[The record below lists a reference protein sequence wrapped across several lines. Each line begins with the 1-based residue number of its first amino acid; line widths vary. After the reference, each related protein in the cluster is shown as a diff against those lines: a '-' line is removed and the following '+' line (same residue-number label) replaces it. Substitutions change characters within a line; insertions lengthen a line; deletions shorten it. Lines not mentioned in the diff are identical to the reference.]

1 MPAYPSVGTDI
12 NVWGTELQNF
22 EAVSRDLATGD
33 LLDKAVGKST
43 INAQTGTTYTLVNA
57 DAGKIVRMTN
67 AVANTITVPSDAN
80 MSGGSIAVGTVITI
94 AQGGAGL
101 TAIAAG
107 AGATLLARGLTA
119 PVHMAGQYAYAM
131 LVKVAAN
138 TWEISGDI
146 VA

>member
-43 INAQTGTTYTLVNA
+43 INAQTGTAYTLVNA

-67 AVANTITVPSDAN
+67 AAANTITVPSDAN